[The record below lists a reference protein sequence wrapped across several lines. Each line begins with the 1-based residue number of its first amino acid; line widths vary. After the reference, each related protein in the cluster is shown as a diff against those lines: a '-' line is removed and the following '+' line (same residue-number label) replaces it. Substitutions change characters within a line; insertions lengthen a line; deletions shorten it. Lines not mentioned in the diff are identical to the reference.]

1 MFLMILDHFL
11 IVMRCH
17 VHFFFFLP
25 QLHAGLD
32 VSTSFSLS
40 LSLPPPPPPPPRPPW
55 FIRPSSLV
63 HSFMSVFNCIAFLY
77 MLFSLT
83 EWTVSLFMHYP
94 SIFLGI
100 LSARCSSV

>member
-1 MFLMILDHFL
+1 MFAHISLSL
-11 IVMRCH
+11 
-17 VHFFFFLP
+17 FFFF
-25 QLHAGLD
+25 
-32 VSTSFSLS
+32 VFCFFSFLFFFPF
-40 LSLPPPPPPPPRPPW
+40 LW

-63 HSFMSVFNCIAFLY
+63 LSFMSVFNCNAFLY

-94 SIFLGI
+94 SMFLGI